1 MNRTIGPLE
10 RQILNRR
17 EALLGFIRSKVGD
30 DELAED
36 ILQESLLRAL
46 QSAPELLRDEKLVP
60 WLYRIIRNAI
70 TDTYRRHAAAARRL
84 ERYALEEPDEEL
96 PPEDH
101 AALCAC
107 FREVLPT
114 MKPEYAELIEAMDL
128 ANEPPERVAER
139 LDITRNNLKVRHH
152 RARQQLRERLEETC
166 RTCATHGCI
175 DCTCASDAP
184 ALHAH

>member
-1 MNRTIGPLE
+1 MNSSIGTLE
-10 RQILNRR
+10 RQLLERR
-17 EALLGFIRSKVGD
+17 AALLGFIRSKIDD

-46 QSAPELLRDEKLVP
+46 QAAPELQDEEKLVP
-60 WLYRIIRNAI
+60 WFYRILRNAI
-70 TDTYRRHAAAARRL
+70 TDTYRRHAAAAHRL
-84 ERYALEEPDEEL
+84 ERLALEQPQAEL
-96 PPEDH
+96 PPEDE

-128 ANEPPERVAER
+128 SNEQPEHVAER

-152 RARQQLRERLEETC
+152 RARQQLRQRLEETC

-175 DCTCASDAP
+175 DCTCASSARGS
-184 ALHAH
+184 HAH